1 MPKKITFSK
10 NQLAELKNLI
20 EQGHTQSEIA
30 SHFEVT
36 ADTIRKICR
45 ENHIDLSMKHLCK
58 CVICG
63 DEFYSQ
69 RKGQKTCNKDHY
81 SKCVICGNEFKV
93 DRFNIKQ
100 TCSAECT
107 CMLNRGTLYPTQSS
121 EVKEKIK
128 STCQIKYGVD
138 HASQAESVKQKV
150 AETCIAKYGVS
161 NYRATQECESKIR
174 QTNLEKY
181 GYETQFSSFAF
192 KERCN
197 QINQSKYGTIYPA
210 QSTQVKSKIQQT
222 VSERYGTDNVM
233 RVPEIK
239 ASIRQKNI
247 ARYGVTSP
255 SMLEEI
261 KQKVSQTCLTKFGV
275 PWACMREEARNYKA
289 VSKLNLAFG
298 QFLTEHSLQFQSEFP
313 LENYSFD
320 FRVGST
326 LIELN
331 PTITHNSAISIFGN
345 GQPKQIDYHLRK
357 SVVAANYGY
366 RCIHVFDW
374 DKWEDIVDLL
384 NPKQR
389 VFARTCEVKEISS
402 QSANEFINANHIQGQ
417 CKGATVLLGLFH
429 QDKLVQVMTLGLS
442 RYDEKFDFEL
452 LRLCTQRGLTVVGG
466 ASKLFSH
473 FVKLNPTSSIISYC
487 DKSKFSGD
495 VYPQIGRNLL
505 RESSP
510 AKVWSRGSDKITD
523 NLLRQRGYD
532 QLFSTNFGKGTSN
545 EELMLQNGWLPVYDC
560 GQKVFG
566 FSLNLL
572 VKSEP

>member
-1 MPKKITFSK
+1 MPKKIIFSK
-10 NQLAELKNLI
+10 NQLTELKNLI

-45 ENHIDLSMKHLCK
+45 ENQIDSSIEHLCK

-63 DEFYSQ
+63 DEFYSR

-121 EVKEKIK
+121 AVKEKIK

-138 HASQAESVKQKV
+138 YVSQAESVKQKV

-181 GYETQFSSFAF
+181 GYETQFSSSAF

-222 VSERYGTDNVM
+222 VSERYGTNNVM
-233 RVPEIK
+233 QVPEIK
-239 ASIRQKNI
+239 ASLKQKNV

-320 FRVGST
+320 FKVGGT

-331 PTITHNSAISIFGN
+331 PTITHNSAISIFEN
-345 GQPKQIDYHLRK
+345 GQPKQADYHLRK
-357 SVVAANYGY
+357 SAVAAKYGY

-384 NPKQR
+384 NLKQR
-389 VFARTCEVKEISS
+389 VFARTCEVKEISP
-402 QSANEFINANHIQGQ
+402 QAANEFIDANHIQGQ
-417 CKGATVLLGLFH
+417 CRGATVLLGLFR
-429 QDKLVQVMTLGLS
+429 QNKLIEVMTLGPS
-442 RYDEKFDFEL
+442 RYDRKFDFEL
-452 LRLCTQRGLTVVGG
+452 LRLCTQRGLTVIGG

-473 FVKLNPTSSIISYC
+473 FVRLNPASSIISYC
-487 DKSKFSGD
+487 DKSKFSGS
-495 VYPQIGRNLL
+495 VYTQLGMNLL

-510 AKVWSRGSDKITD
+510 AKVWSKGSDKITD

-532 QLFSTNFGKGTSN
+532 QLFNTDFGRGTSN

-560 GQKVFG
+560 GQKVFWI
-566 FSLNLL
+566 FT
-572 VKSEP
+572 KSTCKV